1 MGFEDKS
8 LQCVECGATFTFT
21 AGEQEFYSTRGLQN
35 EPKRCPQCRQARKAE
50 RSGGTGSR
58 APRQMFPAVCAQ
70 CGKETEVPF
79 EPRGDRPVYCSDCFS
94 KVRSTKQV

>member
-50 RSGGTGSR
+50 RSGSAGAR

-79 EPRGDRPVYCSDCFS
+79 EPRGDRPVYCSDCFN
-94 KVRSTKQV
+94 KVRGAKQA